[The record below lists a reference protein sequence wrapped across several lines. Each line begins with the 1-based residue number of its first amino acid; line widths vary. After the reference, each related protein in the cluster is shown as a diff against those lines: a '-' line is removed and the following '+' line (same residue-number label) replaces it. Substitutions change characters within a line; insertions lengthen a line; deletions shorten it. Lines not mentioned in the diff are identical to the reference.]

1 LTVRHT
7 RDHLTRAVLEG
18 VAFGLRDSF
27 ELMKGAGLASIDQV
41 RISGGGTRS
50 PVWRQI
56 IADVLGV
63 ELVTVNTAEGGA
75 YGAALLGAT
84 GAGQFASV
92 EEACQQVISIT
103 GSTAPGKN
111 KEIYEEIYPT
121 YREIYPALKP
131 IFHR

>member
-1 LTVRHT
+1 MEVKPSL
-7 RDHLTRAVLEG
+7 
-18 VAFGLRDSF
+18 
-27 ELMKGAGLASIDQV
+27 ELMTSVRSDHADPKGKFLNHIIKKFD
-41 RISGGGTRS
+41 GTILVVFFINLRS

-103 GSTAPGKN
+103 GSTAPGKDQ
-111 KEIYEEIYPT
+111 EIYQEIYPT
-121 YREIYPALKP
+121 YRDLYPALKP